1 MTTKTAIERT
11 YEALLIVRPELGE
24 KELAKLEKQLE
35 ETLTRLEGQAME
47 TTNLGKRRLSAKV
60 KKLSEAI
67 TLQIR
72 FKAPPAA
79 VSPFI
84 KAVQLLEPVARM
96 LVVQEKMSAA
106 SKLKTSPASE
116 REKPEGFNGES
127 Q

>member
-11 YEALLIVRPELGE
+11 YQALLIVRPELGE

-35 ETLTRLEGQAME
+35 ETLARLEGQAME

-60 KKLSEAI
+60 KKLSEAV
-67 TLQIR
+67 TLQVR

-79 VSPFI
+79 VNPFI
-84 KAVQLLEPVARM
+84 RAVQLLEPVARM
-96 LVVQEKMSAA
+96 LVVQEKLGAA

-116 REKPEGFNGES
+116 REKPEGSDGES